1 MNTIQPIIPIQPV
14 DSLSQLGK
22 TSAVKENSGAA
33 ALPFQSMFE
42 NAISD
47 VKQTGADLDSEVTKL
62 ATGQT
67 NNMHAALIASEKAS
81 LSVNMVVELRN
92 KLLDAYKEISNMN
105 V

>member
-1 MNTIQPIIPIQPV
+1 MNTIQPIVPIQPV
-14 DSLSQLGK
+14 ESVSQLGN
-22 TSAVKENSGAA
+22 TSAVKENSGAVS
-33 ALPFQSMFE
+33 LPFQSMFE

-47 VKQTGADLDSEVTKL
+47 VKQTSSALDSEVTKL

-67 NNMHAALIASEKAS
+67 NNLHAALIASEKAT

-92 KLLDAYKEISNMN
+92 KLLDAYKEISNIS